1 MYYCFIRCLLL
12 ISTADEDFN
21 TTDAVQN
28 IPGRVQPEIND
39 DSNVELTE
47 GFIALLQIET
57 TDQRDL
63 QRIRYLND
71 IVLVTIEDDGRFLL
85 NHVFL

>member
-1 MYYCFIRCLLL
+1 MVSL
-12 ISTADEDFN
+12 ISIADEDFN

-28 IPGRVQPEIND
+28 APGRVQPEIND
-39 DSNVELTE
+39 DSDAELTE

-57 TDQRDL
+57 IDLRDL

-71 IVLVTIEDDGRFLL
+71 IVLVTIKDDGNFFFEYLW
-85 NHVFL
+85 